1 MSNELARVVPQEA
14 REDGESQSGYLPILT
29 VVSKGSSKLDDPDY
43 RYLFDMI
50 GKMALIENGNYL
62 LVGAETQAVVVDQ
75 RRKATR
81 YKNNEYSS
89 VLMDVHTGAD
99 PIKYADWRARA
110 KRYEQGYKF
119 GLEFLI
125 YLPEFD
131 KYCTVFFGTDFDR
144 KVGSS
149 KILDGIDA
157 KHTRFTLFLQ
167 PTKATA
173 KYPRTVIAAKA
184 DEFDVE
190 EPDKEEMQSAIERFQ
205 SPPSFVDDP
214 GDDR

>member
-29 VVSKGSSKLDDPDY
+29 VVSKGSSKLDDPEY

-110 KRYEQGYKF
+110 KRYEQGYKY
-119 GLEFLI
+119 GLEFLL
-125 YLPEFD
+125 YLPEYD
-131 KYCTVFFGTDFDR
+131 K
-144 KVGSS
+144 
-149 KILDGIDA
+149 
-157 KHTRFTLFLQ
+157 
-167 PTKATA
+167 
-173 KYPRTVIAAKA
+173 
-184 DEFDVE
+184 
-190 EPDKEEMQSAIERFQ
+190 
-205 SPPSFVDDP
+205 
-214 GDDR
+214 